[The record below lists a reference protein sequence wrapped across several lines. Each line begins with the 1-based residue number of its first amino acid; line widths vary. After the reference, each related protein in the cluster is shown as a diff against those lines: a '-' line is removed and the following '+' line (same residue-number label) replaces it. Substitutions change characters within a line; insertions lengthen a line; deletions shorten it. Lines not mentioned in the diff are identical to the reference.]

1 MAWLNYVT
9 SRVVTKQTKWHVRPA
24 KTRVSLGIADHAQAD
39 LSLRW
44 AHDSFFFFFF
54 FGWGGGGGCHDAA
67 LRSQSNNI
75 SINRLSATA
84 EGYRNISI

>member
-1 MAWLNYVT
+1 M
-9 SRVVTKQTKWHVRPA
+9 TKPTKWHVRPT

-44 AHDSFFFFFF
+44 AHVSFFFF
-54 FGWGGGGGCHDAA
+54 GGGCHDAA
-67 LRSQSNNI
+67 LRSQSSNI

>member
-1 MAWLNYVT
+1 MAFAP
-9 SRVVTKQTKWHVRPA
+9 SEDSGQP
-24 KTRVSLGIADHAQAD
+24 GIADHAQAD

-44 AHDSFFFFFF
+44 AHISFFF
-54 FGWGGGGGCHDAA
+54 WGGGCHDAA
-67 LRSQSNNI
+67 VRSQSSNI

>member
-1 MAWLNYVT
+1 MACAP
-9 SRVVTKQTKWHVRPA
+9 SEDSGQT
-24 KTRVSLGIADHAQAD
+24 GHAQAD

-44 AHDSFFFFFF
+44 AHIPFFFR
-54 FGWGGGGGCHDAA
+54 GGGRHDAA
-67 LRSQSNNI
+67 LRSQSSYI